1 MINVALDGPVGAG
14 KSTVARECAKRLGF
28 VYVDTG
34 ALYRSCA
41 LFCIR
46 NDTAISAEN
55 ENAVSELLRSSL
67 DLDFE
72 IIDGVQHV
80 YVNGEDVSDKI
91 RTPEISKAASDVSA
105 LPSVRKFLLD
115 RQRDIAAK
123 NNVIMDGRDIG
134 TVILPNADLKV
145 FITAKPEIRA
155 KRRFDE
161 LIAKGVDITF
171 KEVLADVNE
180 RDYNDSHRS
189 EAPLRQAEDAVLLDT
204 SELDFEGSVNSLIEL
219 VHNISKYE
227 SKGRR

>member
-14 KSTVARECAKRLGF
+14 KSTVARESAKRLGF

-41 LFCIR
+41 LYCIR
-46 NDTAISAEN
+46 NDVKISADN
-55 ENAVSELLRSSL
+55 EEKISALLNGSL
-67 DLDFE
+67 DLSFE
-72 IIDGVQHV
+72 ITDGVQHV

-91 RTPEISKAASDVSA
+91 RTPEISMAASDVSA
-105 LPSVRKFLLD
+105 LPSVRKFLLGC
-115 RQRDIAAK
+115 QRDIAAK

-155 KRRFDE
+155 KRRYDE
-161 LIAKGVDITF
+161 LIAKGVETTF
-171 KEVLADVNE
+171 EEVLADVNQ
-180 RDYNDSHRS
+180 RDYNDSHRA

-204 SELDFEGSVNSLIEL
+204 SELDFESSVNSLVEL
-219 VHNISKYE
+219 VHKTEKYE
-227 SKGRR
+227 NKEN

>member
-41 LFCIR
+41 LYCIR
-46 NDTAISAEN
+46 NNVDISAAN
-55 ENAVSELLRSSL
+55 EKAVSELLDGSL
-67 DLDFE
+67 DLNFE

-105 LPSVRKFLLD
+105 LTSVRKFLLD
-115 RQRDIAAK
+115 RQREIAAK

-145 FITAKPEIRA
+145 FITAKPEVRA
-155 KRRFDE
+155 KRRYDE
-161 LIAKGVDITF
+161 FVAKGIETTF
-171 KEVLADVNE
+171 EEVLADVNQ
-180 RDYNDSHRS
+180 RDYNDSHRA

-204 SELDFEGSVNSLIEL
+204 SELDFEGSVNSLMKL
-219 VHNISKYE
+219 VQGLRKYE
-227 SKGRR
+227 K